1 MWRKL
6 LLTTEDRQGK
16 IATKYNS
23 NRHATLWHDC
33 YLFQGIAT
41 AVTPSHLCFIFINL
55 FFTASCRLT
64 TSWHGFPFLTHTLFH
79 APVTHQALRHYVCEY
94 ALQRSFLALV
104 LHVRYWKK
112 QTNIFKKTAWHTA
125 HLLHDTPCCTPAKP
139 SAATETGWCIH
150 HTPWLPGLPEWY
162 YTLVTRDGRA
172 QVRTQDAEIRKCMK
186 NEITLSLVRLRE
198 IFQL

>member
-1 MWRKL
+1 M
-6 LLTTEDRQGK
+6 LTTEDRQGK

-23 NRHATLWHDC
+23 NRHATLWYDC

-112 QTNIFKKTAWHTA
+112 KTNIFKKNRLA
-125 HLLHDTPCCTPAKP
+125 HSAFAARHAMLHASQAKR
-139 SAATETGWCIH
+139 SDRNRLMHSSYA
-150 HTPWLPGLPEWY
+150 
-162 YTLVTRDGRA
+162 LVARVA
-172 QVRTQDAEIRKCMK
+172 
-186 NEITLSLVRLRE
+186 
-198 IFQL
+198 